1 MAHQNDKPVSQNAK
15 RVQLAVFA
23 SGGGSNAEAI
33 IHYMYRTA
41 AAFRVA
47 LVVSNNSRSG
57 ALERAQMFDIPT
69 LHISNSTHS
78 DYTHYTAALI
88 QSLRDYNVDYIA
100 LAGYMKKIPQ
110 KLVQEFSP
118 KGRSRI
124 FNIHP
129 SLLPKFGGHGMY
141 GLAVHKAVIAAHEAE
156 SGCTVHEVDGEY
168 DTGTIIAQKS
178 VSVLPTD
185 TPEILA
191 ERVLHYEHELYPDI
205 LQQQALAIQ
214 NGLL

>member
-1 MAHQNDKPVSQNAK
+1 
-15 RVQLAVFA
+15 
-23 SGGGSNAEAI
+23 
-33 IHYMYRTA
+33 
-41 AAFRVA
+41 
-47 LVVSNNSRSG
+47 
-57 ALERAQMFDIPT
+57 MFNIPT
-69 LHISNSTHS
+69 LHISSATHPEPQEYS
-78 DYTHYTAALI
+78 SALV
-88 QSLRDYNVDYIA
+88 QSLLDYNVELVA

-110 KLVQEFSP
+110 EVVQAFSP
-118 KGRSRI
+118 QGRSRI

-141 GLAVHKAVIAAHEAE
+141 GLAVHKAVIAAGEQE

-168 DTGTIIAQKS
+168 DTGTILAQRT
-178 VSVLPTD
+178 VSVLPND

-191 ERVLHYEHELYPDI
+191 ERVLKQEHELYPDT

>member
-1 MAHQNDKPVSQNAK
+1 MVHQNSKPLSQTPRINVAI
-15 RVQLAVFA
+15 FA

-33 IHYMYRTA
+33 IHYACRTA

-47 LVVSNNSRSG
+47 LLVSNNSRCG
-57 ALERAQMFDIPT
+57 AMERALMFNIPT
-69 LHISNSTHS
+69 LHISSTTHS
-78 DYTHYTAALI
+78 EPQEYSSALV
-88 QSLRDYNVDYIA
+88 QSLRDYNVELIA

-110 KLVQEFSP
+110 EVVQAFSP
-118 KGRSRI
+118 RGHSRI

-141 GLAVHKAVIAAHEAE
+141 GLAVHKAVIAAGEQE

-168 DTGTIIAQKS
+168 DTGTILAQRT

-191 ERVLHYEHELYPDI
+191 ERVLKQEHELYPDT